1 MIDFYDLLRNGAS
14 EENIQE
20 VIDKATQSTRDN
32 LTNELSAAK
41 ARIEAEQEKAA
52 EELQTADTLSEARAN
67 LINAFL
73 AYNEVFHFVDA
84 IDEDSMEGLE
94 KAIIDMEKMFPLY
107 ARLLK
112 LEEKFNSADPD
123 GVKGLLDTFFG
134 EQE

>member
-14 EENIQE
+14 EESIQE
-20 VIDKATQSTRDN
+20 VIDKATQNTRDN

-112 LEEKFNSADPD
+112 LEEKLDGADPD
-123 GVKGLLDTFFG
+123 GVKGFLDTLFG